1 MKKKNKQELVRIN
14 TTSAD
19 HVSVKPPRDK
29 RPKCLQ
35 CDKTI
40 LMRRSWWYNTDLPA
54 NERPPVYYYDGIS
67 YFCSRN
73 CCMAYAHKKAE
84 EELNIPKF
92 NNV

>member
-1 MKKKNKQELVRIN
+1 MKKKLVRIDCS
-14 TTSAD
+14 SAGILEA
-19 HVSVKPPRDK
+19 KPPKDQ

-40 LMRRSWWYNTDLPA
+40 VMRRTYWYESSLPWK
-54 NERPPVYYYDGIS
+54 ERPQRFVYDGIS

-73 CCMAYAHKKAE
+73 CCMAYAHSKAQ
-84 EELNIPKF
+84 EELNVPKF

>member
-1 MKKKNKQELVRIN
+1 MKKKKDLIRIDCS
-14 TTSAD
+14 TVDLIEAR
-19 HVSVKPPRDK
+19 PPKDQ

-40 LMRRSWWYNTDLPA
+40 LIRKSWWYESPLPVG
-54 NERPPVYYYDGIS
+54 ERPARYYYDGIS

-73 CCMAYAHKKAE
+73 CCMAYAHKKAQ
-84 EELNIPKF
+84 EELNAPKF

>member
-1 MKKKNKQELVRIN
+1 MEKKLIRIDCS
-14 TTSAD
+14 TTDLLDAR
-19 HVSVKPPRDK
+19 PPRDK

-40 LMRRSWWYNTDLPA
+40 GIRRSYWYDSPLPWS
-54 NERPPVYYYDGIS
+54 ERPAKYYYDGIS
-67 YFCSRN
+67 YFCCRS
-73 CCMAYAHKKAE
+73 CCMAYAHNKAQ